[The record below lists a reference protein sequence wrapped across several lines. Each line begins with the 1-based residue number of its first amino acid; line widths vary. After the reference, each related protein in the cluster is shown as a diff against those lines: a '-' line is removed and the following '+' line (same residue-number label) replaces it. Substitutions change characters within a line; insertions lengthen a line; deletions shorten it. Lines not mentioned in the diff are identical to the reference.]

1 MNKCSYAV
9 LRNMVEGISP
19 SCGLPA
25 THAYYAP
32 LQHSIYYRCDKHEN
46 IHKFDER
53 ITLEEA
59 LVIEVLTE

>member
-1 MNKCSYAV
+1 MNKCDYAV

-25 THAYYAP
+25 THAYSSK
-32 LQHSIYYRCDKHEN
+32 QHKVYYRCDKHKN
-46 IHKFDER
+46 LHKVDER

>member
-1 MNKCSYAV
+1 MNKCSYA
-9 LRNMVEGISP
+9 LLANMVNGSDP

-32 LQHSIYYRCDKHEN
+32 LQHSIYYRCDKHVN
-46 IHKFDER
+46 NHKFDER
-53 ITLEEA
+53 ITLDEA